1 MTAGAKF
8 REVLARKGLVEA
20 MAAHSPLSAMLV
32 AEAGFDAI
40 WASGFELSAMYG
52 VPDVSVVSM
61 TQHLDMTRAM
71 VDRSGLPVVADIDTG
86 FGNAINV
93 LYVIEQYERAGVA
106 AIVMED
112 KSFPKVTS
120 LIAGGRQEMVR
131 IEEFQGKIDA
141 ARAARKDKDL
151 VLVART
157 EALIAGLGQDEA
169 LKRARAYEAAGADM
183 ILVHSKQKTPDEI
196 EAFVKA
202 WDGKAPI
209 ALVPTAYPQMTV
221 ARVRELRKI
230 GLLIW
235 GNHAVRASVGAMRK
249 TFAQIRKDGGIHGVE
264 GEHRHGRGRVRPAG
278 HGQGQGR
285 RKAIPAVKRR
295 IGALAISLAVLATMA
310 APSFAQ
316 DLSGEWQF
324 KRKAREGYH
333 TGTLVIDKDGQVRQ
347 KGRSPLQDYVAM
359 RSCRRGWRQGRD
371 RVHVGQEQPAAT
383 ASITSTAPCRA
394 KALCSCF
401 NIDGIGKE
409 DDLFRI
415 ERIGRTP
422 ASPDGQM
429 DDVCPARERPQV

>member
-1 MTAGAKF
+1 MGVGTGMGTTF
-8 REVLARKGLVEA
+8 REILAKKGLVEA
-20 MAAHSPLSAMLV
+20 MAAHSPLSAMLA

-71 VDRSGLPVVADIDTG
+71 AERSGIPVVADIDTG

-93 LYVIEQYERAGVA
+93 LYAVEQYERAGAA

-120 LIAGGRQEMVR
+120 LIAGGRQDMVR
-131 IEEFQGKIDA
+131 IEEFQGKIEA
-141 ARAARKDKDL
+141 ARSVRKDPDF
-151 VLVART
+151 VIVART
-157 EALIAGLGQDEA
+157 EALIAGLGQEEA

-183 ILVHSKQKTPDEI
+183 IMVHSKQRTPDEI

-221 ARVRELRKI
+221 ARVKELKNI

-264 GEHRHGRGRVRPAG
+264 SQIPSVDEIFDL
-278 HGQGQGR
+278 QGMAKV
-285 RKAIPAVKRR
+285 KADEKKFLR
-295 IGALAISLAVLATMA
+295 
-310 APSFAQ
+310 
-316 DLSGEWQF
+316 
-324 KRKAREGYH
+324 
-333 TGTLVIDKDGQVRQ
+333 
-347 KGRSPLQDYVAM
+347 
-359 RSCRRGWRQGRD
+359 
-371 RVHVGQEQPAAT
+371 
-383 ASITSTAPCRA
+383 
-394 KALCSCF
+394 
-401 NIDGIGKE
+401 
-409 DDLFRI
+409 
-415 ERIGRTP
+415 
-422 ASPDGQM
+422 
-429 DDVCPARERPQV
+429 